1 METARVMGGRIER
14 IAEPAA
20 DFIARDDRRQQI
32 PARGAD
38 HFRRRH
44 GGWHDRRARMQR
56 TVGVSVVEIEG
67 MAERAIEQRRDRRSV
82 AAAQAEGRR
91 FAGPVKPEITH
102 RAEERGRRIRVA
114 RGAND
119 AADEIHRKAL
129 RPLGDLGR
137 KSVIFQFSDISRED
151 FRLIGH
157 GNRLR

>member
-1 METARVMGGRIER
+1 
-14 IAEPAA
+14 
-20 DFIARDDRRQQI
+20 
-32 PARGAD
+32 
-38 HFRRRH
+38 
-44 GGWHDRRARMQR
+44 MQR
-56 TVGVSVVEIEG
+56 RIGVGVVEIQRV
-67 MAERAIEQRRDRRSV
+67 AEHAVEHGGDGRRV

-137 KSVIFQFSDISRED
+137 KSVVFQFGDVSRED